1 MAAAS
6 TSRRQRTP
14 SRLPRSFSGPGGLTK
29 LGAGTLRLASANGYS
44 GATMVLAG
52 TLRGGIVNAF
62 SSNSATTLATGAT
75 LDLGG
80 FNQTIGSLAGAGTVS
95 NSGAAAA
102 VLTAG
107 GDNSSTV
114 FSGAI
119 QDDGPTGLTK
129 TGTGT
134 LTLSGT
140 STYSGATTVAGGT
153 LGVDGSIV
161 NSAVTVQKVGRLPA
175 TA

>member
-1 MAAAS
+1 
-6 TSRRQRTP
+6 
-14 SRLPRSFSGPGGLTK
+14 
-29 LGAGTLRLASANGYS
+29 
-44 GATMVLAG
+44 MVLAG
-52 TLRGGIVNAF
+52 TLRGGIGNAF

-95 NSGAAAA
+95 NSGGTAA

-114 FSGAI
+114 FSGLI

-140 STYSGATTVAGGT
+140 STYSGVTTVAGGT

-161 NSAVTVQKVGRLPA
+161 NSAVTVQNGGTLAGHGMIGGLVAQNGA
-175 TA
+175 TIAPVLLSPSRRSTSSAIGIRGGFDLSG